1 MTAHHG
7 MGTDNH
13 IVLDG
18 RAAKD
23 SGAPPDENVVA
34 NSDWLLIA
42 QDLTRFALDYGPA
55 VVMSQ
60 DSNGPREVN
69 VVADCQK
76 VRVGD
81 VDVRVAGAMER
92 DVLTNSDTA

>member
-1 MTAHHG
+1 MAAHHG

-13 IVLDG
+13 VVLDG

-23 SGAPPDENVVA
+23 GGAPPDENVVA
-34 NSDWLLIA
+34 NGDRFLIA

-60 DSNGPREVN
+60 DSDWSGEIN
-69 VVADCQK
+69 VISDGQK
-76 VRVGD
+76 VWIGH
-81 VDVRVAGAMER
+81 VDMRFSRTMER
-92 DVLTNSDTA
+92 NVLADSDPA

>member
-1 MTAHHG
+1 MTAHHS
-7 MGTDNH
+7 MGADDH
-13 IVLDG
+13 VVLDG

-34 NSDWLLIA
+34 NGDWLLIA
-42 QDLTRFALDYGPA
+42 QDLTRLALDYRPA
-55 VVMSQ
+55 VVMSK
-60 DSNGPREVN
+60 DGNGPREVN

>member
-13 IVLDG
+13 VVLDG

-23 SGAPPDENVVA
+23 GGAPPDENIVA
-34 NSDWLLIA
+34 NGDWFLIA

-60 DSNGPREVN
+60 DCNGSSEVN
-69 VVADCQK
+69 VVSDGQK
-76 VRVGD
+76 VWIGD
-81 VDVRVAGAMER
+81 VDTRVTGAMER
-92 DVLTNSDTA
+92 DVLANSDTA

>member
-1 MTAHHG
+1 
-7 MGTDNH
+7 MGADDH
-13 IVLDG
+13 VVLDG
-18 RAAKD
+18 RTAKD

-34 NSDWLLIA
+34 NGDWLLIA

-60 DSNGPREVN
+60 DSNGSSEVN

-76 VRVGD
+76 VWVGH
-81 VDVRVAGAMER
+81 RGNG
-92 DVLTNSDTA
+92 T